1 MKNTLFL
8 HYTGIFQRVKK
19 KMVGILV
26 HVYAK
31 LMIILQIC
39 HRVIF
44 VLKNKTYNI
53 KYSDFKGCVRFF
65 LNWNSRN
72 VYKVLRRMKNE

>member
-1 MKNTLFL
+1 MKSTLFL

-19 KMVGILV
+19 KMVGIL
-26 HVYAK
+26 VYAK

-65 LNWNSRN
+65 FFKLKFSQC
-72 VYKVLRRMKNE
+72 LQSFTKNEK